1 MPVRRLKNGRYVVEL
16 QQSGQRI
23 YRRLHPTATRA
34 DGLALEAKV
43 RRDIFTTA
51 KLGIKPEV
59 PLSAAIQLWLESVAV
74 HQKDAHRAKLRSKAW
89 AKFEEGR
96 TLRDAPEVA
105 QQALSE
111 WSRPLATVASG
122 NLPQPAGG
130 KSAKLTAPGTIN
142 RRLALLKAVCKW
154 SYQQGMIEQNLSGR
168 IRMLREG
175 PGREVYLTPTQIV
188 HLASKAPTSVSKA
201 AIMLLA
207 YTGLRVAELLSL
219 TKTAGTTVIVRA
231 EHSKTGKPRSVPV
244 AGPGRP
250 FLRALPLGLSYWQL
264 HSEFLVARKAAKLPH
279 VRPHDLRHSF
289 ASMYLKA
296 NPGDLHGLSLLL
308 GHASITTTMRYSH
321 LSPQT
326 LRSRVAR
333 LG

>member
-51 KLGIKPEV
+51 KLGIKPEI

-89 AKFEEGR
+89 AKFEDGR

-111 WSRPLATVASG
+111 WSKPVPMEASG
-122 NLPQPAGG
+122 VRSAAGSR
-130 KSAKLTAPGTIN
+130 SAKQTASGTIN
-142 RRLALLKAVCKW
+142 RRLALLKALCKW
-154 SYQQGMIEQNLSGR
+154 SYQQGMIEENLSCR
-168 IRMLREG
+168 IRMLREA
-175 PGREVYLTPTQIV
+175 PGREVYLTPTQII
-188 HLASKAPTSVSKA
+188 HLASKAPTPACKA

-219 TKTAGTTVIVRA
+219 PTSRGTTVFVLA
-231 EHSKTGKPRSVPV
+231 ENSKTGKPRSVPV

-264 HSEFLVARKAAKLPH
+264 HMEFLVARKAAKMPH

-289 ASMYLKA
+289 ASMYLKS

-333 LG
+333 LA